1 MDWGG
6 GKNINLV
13 ITSPLFVSYYV
24 ISCEI
29 NPLNEVY
36 FNIMG
41 LID

>member
-1 MDWGG
+1 MDRGG
-6 GKNINLV
+6 FKNINLV
-13 ITSPLFVSYYV
+13 ITSPLFVQYYV
-24 ISCEI
+24 ILCDI